1 MGRPTYQQGLDAL
14 GNPAVP
20 LADAVRL
27 ASRAYRR
34 ASPATRAL
42 MFSVGAGIRAERE
55 RQVDAARWEDDGGR
69 CRRAFETEEK

>member
-14 GNPAVP
+14 GP
-20 LADAVRL
+20 DAG
-27 ASRAYRR
+27 AYRR